1 MVGAYLNSNCN
12 FLPMKLKKM
21 FVFMFKMD
29 LQTDGIVMEVTLD
42 GTFADRFKSGESL
55 LQLRKKQIR

>member
-1 MVGAYLNSNCN
+1 MVGAYLSSNCT

-29 LQTDGIVMEVTLD
+29 LLTNGIVMEVTLD
-42 GTFADRFKSGESL
+42 ETFADRFKSGETL
-55 LQLRKKQIR
+55 LQLRKIQII